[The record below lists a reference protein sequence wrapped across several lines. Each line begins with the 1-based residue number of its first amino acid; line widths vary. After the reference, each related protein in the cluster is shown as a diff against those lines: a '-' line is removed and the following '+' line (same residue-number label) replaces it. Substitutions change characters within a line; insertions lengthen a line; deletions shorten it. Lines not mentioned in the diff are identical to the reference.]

1 MTKSPLLLAVA
12 LCGLLAACNKPAE
25 TPAAPV
31 EAPATAPAIETPPSD
46 VPAAEA
52 APAAPAELPADH
64 STAEQKAELEKGAA
78 AAGVP
83 VTKQSRT
90 TFACDNEETVEVRFF
105 PDQGIAV
112 LVRGGQNVEL
122 QQEPMGSGFKYSN
135 GQTTIMGKGDELTLN
150 VGMMATT
157 KCKAKSA

>member
-31 EAPATAPAIETPPSD
+31 EAPVVETPA
-46 VPAAEA
+46 VEA
-52 APAAPAELPADH
+52 APAAPELPADH
-64 STAEQKAELEKGAA
+64 TTAEQKAELEKGAA

-83 VTKQSRT
+83 VTKQTRT
-90 TFACDNEETVEVRFF
+90 TFVCDNEETVDVRFF

-112 LVRGGQNVEL
+112 LVRGGENVEL
-122 QQEPMGSGFKYSN
+122 QQKPTADGFEYSN
-135 GQTTIMGKGDELTLN
+135 GQTTIRGKGQDITLN
-150 VGMMATT
+150 VGMMATA
-157 KCKAKSA
+157 KCSAKAG